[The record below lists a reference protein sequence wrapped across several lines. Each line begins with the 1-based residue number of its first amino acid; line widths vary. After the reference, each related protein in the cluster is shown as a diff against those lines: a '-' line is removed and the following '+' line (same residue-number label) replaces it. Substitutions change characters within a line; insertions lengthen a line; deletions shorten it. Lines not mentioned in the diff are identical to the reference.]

1 MEVEEDGWTE
11 GEINEKSWGKDA
23 LLQKEKN
30 AGRRAAGRRAAV
42 RNRAFTEEDR
52 DVER

>member
-11 GEINEKSWGKDA
+11 GEINEKSGGKV
-23 LLQKEKN
+23 LFYKKEK
-30 AGRRAAGRRAAV
+30 RAAV

-52 DVER
+52 DAER